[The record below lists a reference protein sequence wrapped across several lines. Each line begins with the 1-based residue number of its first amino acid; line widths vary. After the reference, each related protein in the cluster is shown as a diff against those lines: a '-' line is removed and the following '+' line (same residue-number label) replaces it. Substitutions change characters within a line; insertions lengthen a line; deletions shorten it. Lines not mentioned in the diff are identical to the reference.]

1 MPEITERVTAA
12 VAGRYRIERHIG
24 EGGMATVYLARDL
37 KHDRKVAV
45 KVLRP
50 ELAAVLGAERFVQ
63 EIKTTA
69 NLQHPH
75 ILPLF
80 DSGEADGFLYYVMPF
95 IDGETLRDKLNRET
109 QLSIDEAVRI
119 TTELADALDYAHRN
133 QVIHRDIKP
142 ENILLHD
149 GRPMVADFGIAL
161 AVSAAAGGRM
171 TETGLSLGTPHY
183 MSPEQAT
190 AEKDVTNRSDIY
202 SLGSMMYEMLTG
214 SPPHVGSS
222 AQQIIMKIVTEEA
235 QPVTSVRKSV
245 PPNVAAAVSQSLEK
259 LPADR
264 FDSAAKFAAA
274 LTNPTFAL
282 PTTPATVPAASATS
296 SRRSRWDR
304 LGPVVLGVAA
314 LSLALAGWALLRPAP
329 QKDVTRVS
337 VFHPPEQDFAGSAT
351 FDVSRDG
358 SMMVYE
364 GPAEAGGSQ
373 LWVRR
378 WDALGATPIRE
389 TNGGAVGPAISPDG
403 QEVAFA
409 RSGSIRVVPLA
420 GGVSRTIA
428 ASAVR
433 CCVRWSRDGQWLYFD
448 HGDVGAFVGIGRV
461 SAAGGEVEIV
471 ASAADWNGTQ
481 VSIYNDPLP
490 GGSAILFEGTKVEG
504 GPWIMVLD
512 IESGEIVELTPGQF
526 PRYASG
532 HLLFA
537 SPDGGT
543 LMAVPFDPKSLELKG
558 TPVPVGEG
566 LRPASG
572 GWNYFAASES
582 GRLLYGSGRRT
593 PGVYEI
599 VWVTRDGEVS
609 APDPEWTFDPGDNN
623 RGLALAPDGN
633 QVVVTVLEDDN
644 IDIWIKQLPRGPAS
658 RLTFDPGQ
666 DVRPRWSPDGRAV
679 TFLSDRGGR
688 ATSVYSSLATGT
700 GGAELLLQH
709 EQRPFWEA
717 VYAPDG
723 EWLIARTGGLST
735 VSGGRDIW
743 GIRPGQDSVPRAL
756 LVTEFDEKAIALSP
770 NGRWLA
776 YESDET
782 GRNEVYVRPFPNVT
796 DGKWQVSIGGG
807 VMPRWAHS
815 GRELFYVNT
824 DNEMVS
830 ASIRPGTTMSVGD
843 RRSLFT
849 LPPGILF
856 RQDEQY
862 ALYDVGLDDR
872 RFLMMRVVEDMQ
884 APAAR
889 PELILIENWDEAL
902 RQQTGNQ

>member
-109 QLSIDEAVRI
+109 QLGIDEAVRI

-190 AEKDVTNRSDIY
+190 AERDVTNRSDIY

-235 QPVTSVRKSV
+235 QLVTSVRKSV
-245 PPNVAAAVSQSLEK
+245 PPNVAAAVSKSLEK

-264 FDSAAKFAAA
+264 FDSAANFAAA
-274 LTNPTFAL
+274 LTDPAFAL
-282 PTTPATVPAASATS
+282 PTMGATAAVPTAAP

-304 LGPVVLGVAA
+304 LGPVAAGVAVVA
-314 LSLALAGWALLRPAP
+314 LILAGWALMRPDPA
-329 QKDVTRVS
+329 KEITRVS
-337 VFHPPEQDFAGSAT
+337 VFHSPEQDFGGSGT
-351 FDVSRDG
+351 FDVSHDG
-358 SMMVYE
+358 SLMVFE
-364 GPAEAGGSQ
+364 GPAEGGRSQ

-389 TNGGAVGPAISPDG
+389 TENVIGPAISPDG
-403 QEVAFA
+403 QEVAFVRGGA
-409 RSGSIRVVPLA
+409 IRVVPLG
-420 GGVSRTIA
+420 GGVSRTVGA
-428 ASAVR
+428 GRVR
-433 CCVRWSRDGQWLYFD
+433 CCVRWDHEGQWLYFD
-448 HGDVGAFVGIGRV
+448 YGDARAAAGLGRV
-461 SAAGGEVEIV
+461 PAAGGEVELLAESSV
-471 ASAADWNGTQ
+471 WNGTQ
-481 VSIYNDPLP
+481 VSIYSDPLP
-490 GGSAILFEGTKVEG
+490 GGNGVVFEGTKAGG
-504 GPWIMVLD
+504 GPWIMALD
-512 IESGEIVELTPGQF
+512 VASGEVTELTPGQY

-537 SPDGGT
+537 TPDGGT
-543 LMAVPFDPKSLELKG
+543 LMAAPFDPGSPELKG
-558 TPVPVGEG
+558 PAVPIGDR
-566 LRPASG
+566 LRQATG
-572 GWNYFAASES
+572 GWNYFAVSQS
-582 GRLLYGSGRRT
+582 GKLVYGSGSGA
-593 PGVYEI
+593 PGVYELI
-599 VWVTRDGEVS
+599 WVTRDGDVS
-609 APDPEWTFDPGDNN
+609 VPDSDWTFDPGTNN
-623 RGLALAPDGN
+623 RGIALSPDGN
-633 QVVVTVLEDDN
+633 QVAVTVLEEDN

-658 RLTFDPGQ
+658 RLTFDPAQ
-666 DVRPRWSPDGRAV
+666 DVRPRWKPDGSAV

-688 ATSVYSSLATGT
+688 ASSVYSSLATGT
-700 GGAELLLQH
+700 GGAELLLHHQ
-709 EQRPFWEA
+709 QRPFWEA
-717 VYAPDG
+717 QYAPDG

-743 GIRPGQDSVPRAL
+743 GIRPGRDSVPDAL
-756 LVTEFDEKAIALSP
+756 LVTDFDEKAIALSAD
-770 NGRWLA
+770 GRWLA

-782 GRNEVYVRPFPNVT
+782 GRNEVYVRPFPNVN
-796 DGKWQVSIGGG
+796 DGKWQISTGGG
-807 VMPRWAHS
+807 VMPRWGHS
-815 GRELFYVNT
+815 GRELFYVNAE
-824 DNEMVS
+824 NEMV
-830 ASIRPGTTMSVGD
+830 AALIRPGATLSVGD
-843 RRSLFT
+843 RRALFT
-849 LPPGILF
+849 LPPGVLF

-862 ALYDVGLDDR
+862 ALYEMGLDDS
-872 RFLMMRVVEDMQ
+872 RFMMIRAVESLN
-884 APAAR
+884 APATR
-889 PELILIENWDEAL
+889 PELVLVENWDEAL
-902 RQQTGNQ
+902 RQQMGGQ